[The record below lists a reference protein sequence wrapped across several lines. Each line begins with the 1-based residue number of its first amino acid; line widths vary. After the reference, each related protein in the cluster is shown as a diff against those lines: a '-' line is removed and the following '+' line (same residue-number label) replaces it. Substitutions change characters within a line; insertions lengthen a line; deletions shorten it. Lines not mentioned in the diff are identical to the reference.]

1 MRTLALCLALCLMLG
16 GGLPPANAQSA
27 GTAGL
32 KTVTMLLP
40 GQVGPGTDIMW
51 YGVDEGIF
59 KRHGIDLKID
69 TPASVAGASA
79 VSLLDQ
85 GKYDVGYLSSLTMLK
100 ARQENNSQLVEFY
113 GLFQSNPICFLVH
126 KSANMKSL
134 SDLKGKHVV
143 LASTSDNSTL
153 LAQLAKHG
161 VTPDTAKIDF
171 AATAAQFGA
180 FIQGTVDAIATYGYS
195 NQPLLRTEHHID
207 TTAFCQRDDGFNYQS
222 SGYAANASYLAA
234 NRGLV
239 HELVVAIG
247 ETYAASAKN
256 PRGAS
261 EAMIR
266 HFPNLAP
273 PVDVSMTTIVA
284 QIPYFQTPNTK
295 GQTPG
300 KMSTADWNVTKDM
313 AVKYFSLRPDFDVMS
328 AWTNAAFDKER
339 K

>member
-1 MRTLALCLALCLMLG
+1 LFLTG
-16 GGLPPANAQSA
+16 VLPVSAQ
-27 GTAGL
+27 TAAL

-40 GQVGPGTDIMW
+40 GQVGPGTDILW

-59 KRHGIDLKID
+59 KRHGIDLEIE

-79 VSLLDQ
+79 LSLLDP
-85 GKYDVGYLSSLTMLK
+85 GKYDVGYLSSLTLLK

-126 KSANMKSL
+126 KSANMRSL
-134 SDLKGKHVV
+134 ADLKGKRVV

-161 VTPDTAKIDF
+161 ITPDTAKIEY

-180 FIQGTVDAIATYGYS
+180 FIQGTADAIATYAYS
-195 NQPLLRTEHHID
+195 NQPLLRTAHGVD

-234 NRGLV
+234 NRDLV
-239 HELVVAIG
+239 RELVAAIG
-247 ETYAASAKN
+247 ETYAMSAAN
-256 PRGAS
+256 PRAAAES
-261 EAMIR
+261 MLR
-266 HFPNLAP
+266 HYPNLAP
-273 PVDVSMTTIVA
+273 PVDVSMTTIKA
-284 QIPYFQTPNTK
+284 QIPYFTTPNTK
-295 GQTPG
+295 GLPPG
-300 KMSTADWNVTKDM
+300 KMSPADWSITKDM
-313 AVKYFSLRPDFDVMS
+313 AVKYFGLKPDFDVS
-328 AWTNAAFDKER
+328 AAWTNVAYDKG